1 MSLALHAAGEQ
12 GPGTAW
18 GVDPW
23 VLLGICAAALLYAAG
38 WRRLRRRG
46 RPDLASVPRAAC
58 FGAGLA
64 VIGLALVSPLDHI
77 GEEYLLSA
85 HMTQHMLIGDAGPLL
100 LVLGLAGPLA
110 LFVVPRPALR
120 AAARPRPRRALRV
133 LALPAVAFVAWCAVT
148 CGWHLPGPYGYALDH
163 RWAHDL
169 EHLSM
174 LAVGLAVWAHIVG
187 LFPRVRM
194 SHARRAGYALGLFMV
209 GMVVSE
215 VLFLRDP
222 LYAVYA
228 NQPERL
234 LGLSP
239 AADQMRAALIMASEQ
254 MLTLLTAA
262 GLLLWTH
269 VERAA
274 GPAPS
279 PAPRTGY
286 GRRGLSPAAGR
297 GRAPAGATPAS
308 PRRARGP
315 GPRRSSGW
323 RR

>member
-1 MSLALHAAGEQ
+1 VILALHAAGEQ
-12 GPGTAW
+12 EPWTAW
-18 GVDPW
+18 GADPW
-23 VLLGICAAALLYAAG
+23 VMAGIAAAALLYAAG

-46 RPDLASVPRAAC
+46 RADLASVPRAVL

-64 VIGLALVSPLDHI
+64 VLGLALVSPLDHV

-85 HMTQHMLIGDAGPLL
+85 HMTQHMLVGDVAPLL

-174 LAVGLAVWAHIVG
+174 LAVGLAVWMHIAG
-187 LFPRVRM
+187 LFPRMRM
-194 SHARRAGYALGLFMV
+194 SHARRAGYALGLFLV

-215 VLFLRDP
+215 VLFLHDP
-222 LYAVYA
+222 LYAVYLD
-228 NQPERL
+228 QPERL
-234 LGLSP
+234 WGLSP
-239 AADQMRAALIMASEQ
+239 SADQTRAALIMASEQ

-262 GLLLWTH
+262 GLLLWAH

-274 GPAPS
+274 APAP
-279 PAPRTGY
+279 
-286 GRRGLSPAAGR
+286 AA
-297 GRAPAGATPAS
+297 TS
-308 PRRARGP
+308 
-315 GPRRSSGW
+315 RS
-323 RR
+323 R